1 MRPPVLVLHVP
12 GTNRDHDAAEAIA
25 LAGGDPEIL
34 QLEQLIS
41 GQRLL
46 DEFRMLLLPGG
57 FSYGDD
63 LGAGRVWSIA
73 LRHQLKEQIT
83 DFVASGRPVLGICN
97 GFQALIKSG
106 LIPSGP
112 DLKTV
117 WANERPATLTHNA
130 SGRFECRW
138 VTLEPNPESSCVF
151 TRTLTEPIVCPV
163 AHGEGRVAVRDGAS
177 LDALEAGGQVTLR
190 YAGQATGGAGYPSN
204 PNGSVAD
211 IAALCNPA
219 GNVMGMMP
227 HPEDHIRAT
236 QHPEYHR
243 GVAGN
248 LGLALFESGVRYA
261 AQV

>member
-1 MRPPVLVLHVP
+1 MRPAVLVLHVP

-25 LAGGDPEIL
+25 LAGGAPEIV
-34 QLEQLIS
+34 QLEQLIA
-41 GQRLL
+41 GQRQL

-73 LRHQLKEQIT
+73 LRHQLRDQMN

-106 LIPSGP
+106 LIPAGP
-112 DLKTV
+112 SIETV
-117 WANERPATLTHNA
+117 WADERPATLTHNA
-130 SGRFECRW
+130 SGHFECRW
-138 VTLEPNPESSCVF
+138 VRLEPNAQSQCVF
-151 TRTLTEPIVCPV
+151 TRDLREPIVCPV
-163 AHGEGRVAVRDGAS
+163 AHGEGRVAVRSGES
-177 LDALEAGGQVTLR
+177 LEILEAAGQVTLR
-190 YAGQATGGAGYPSN
+190 YAGESDGAAGYPYN
-204 PNGSVAD
+204 PNGSVGD

-236 QHPEYHR
+236 QHPEFHR
-243 GVAGN
+243 GVSGN

-261 AQV
+261 ARV